1 MPQSLLDQ
9 LQTVFE
15 TQQPVQLWL
24 QEDADTSL
32 DAATFRGLVIAVD
45 DTAVEVFNEADE
57 TYRVYDRDIKR
68 VTRLT

>member
-1 MPQSLLDQ
+1 MPQSLFDQ